1 MKMTNGDIYKESIE
15 KLLKETDNIVFKI
28 RTLNFKNEGLTA
40 QNDKDIVL
48 LHEKL
53 IETEA
58 MIKKTLIE
66 SGEDNIKPKCGW
78 AHFSTLKDI
87 IVIKDAEKTIEEIKV
102 KLPSFVEH
110 LIKYE
115 EAYSIRKDKL
125 NQLVKDQLI
134 RIEVLETVTVEA
146 QDKKFAYKYT
156 GGNK

>member
-1 MKMTNGDIYKESIE
+1 MTNGDIYKESIE
-15 KLLKETDNIVFKI
+15 KLLKETDKICFKI
-28 RTLNFKNEGLTA
+28 RTLRDDNEKKTA
-40 QNDKDIVL
+40 ENDKAIIEL
-48 LHEKL
+48 QEKL
-53 IETEA
+53 IETES
-58 MIKKTLIE
+58 MIEKTLNL

-78 AHFSTLKDI
+78 AHFSTLKDK
-87 IVIKDAEKTIEEIKV
+87 IVIKDVAKTIEEIKV
-102 KLPSFVEH
+102 KLPSFADL